1 MKRIHRLFTAG
12 LLALSLGAAAQAQQT
27 PIKVGVI
34 FPFRAGPG
42 RRASTSRRPSRPWRR
57 SSTKAAA

>member
-27 PIKVGVI
+27 PSKS
-34 FPFRAGPG
+34 A
-42 RRASTSRRPSRPWRR
+42 
-57 SSTKAAA
+57 